1 MSALAPLTVAVPLL
15 TAASL
20 TAFGRL
26 LPLRAD
32 ELFAIAAS
40 AATTVMSAI
49 LVLASRDEAIVYWF
63 GGWEPRSHDIALGV
77 SFTVEPLGAALAL
90 LAAVLA
96 TASFVFSW
104 RYFDEVGTLFHVLVL
119 IFLGAM
125 EGFAL
130 TGDLFNMFV
139 FFELMSVAA
148 FALCGYR
155 VERPNVL
162 QGAINFAVTNT
173 IGAFLVLF
181 GIALLYG
188 RTGALNIAQIGET
201 LAGRKPDGL
210 VLVAF
215 ALLASG
221 FLVKGGAVPFHF
233 WMSDAYAVAPT
244 PVCVLFA
251 GVMSDLGF
259 HAVVRLYWEVFS
271 GALGD
276 QSGDVRAVLLAVGL
290 VTALVGGTMAL
301 LQGELKRLVAF
312 VVIAHGGII
321 LTGIALLTPGG
332 LGGAAVY
339 VFADGLVKAA
349 LFLAVG
355 IVLYRLRSGDE
366 LDLRGRGRRL
376 VPTAVLFG
384 AAAIGLTGA
393 PPFGTF
399 AARAAIER
407 SALDLGYGWV
417 PPLLVLATIL
427 SAAAVLRAGG
437 RIFLGIG
444 DAEDPALS
452 RDARGEEEEEP
463 QTAEGRSPLVMLGP
477 TAVVLAAAIAL
488 TFVPKLTAHAELA
501 AARFQDRADVAAEVL
516 RGEEPRHVFF
526 AEPRLGLA
534 AWLSGVASLSGAA
547 ALALF
552 LLYRR
557 RLSSGAWRLAARVGS
572 PPLGVLRAAHSG
584 VIGDYVMWLSVGTA
598 AIGGAFALLIR

>member
-15 TAASL
+15 TAAAL
-20 TAFGRL
+20 TAFGRF

-32 ELFAIAAS
+32 ELVAIAAA
-40 AATTVMSAI
+40 AATTVLSAI
-49 LVLASRDEAIVYWF
+49 LLLASRDEAIVYWF
-63 GGWEPRSHDIALGV
+63 GGWEPRSHGIALGV
-77 SFTVEPLGAALAL
+77 SFAVEPLGAALAL

-155 VERPNVL
+155 VERPNVI

-188 RTGALNIAQIGET
+188 RTGALNLAQIGDA
-201 LAGRKPDGL
+201 LAGTKPDGL
-210 VLVAF
+210 VLVSF
-215 ALLASG
+215 AVLASG

-259 HAVVRLYWEVFS
+259 HAVGLLYWHVFS

-301 LQGELKRLVAF
+301 LQGELKRLLAF
-312 VVIAHGGII
+312 VTIAHGGIV
-321 LTGIALLTPGG
+321 LTGIALLTPRA
-332 LGGAAVY
+332 LGGAALY
-339 VFADGLVKAA
+339 VFADGLVKGA
-349 LFLAVG
+349 LFLTVG

-376 VPTAVLFG
+376 VPTAVLF
-384 AAAIGLTGA
+384 AAAALGLAGA
-393 PPFGTF
+393 PPFGSF
-399 AARAAIER
+399 VARVAIER
-407 SALDLGYGWV
+407 SALDLGYGWL
-417 PPLLVLATIL
+417 PPLLVLAAIL

-437 RIFLGIG
+437 RIFLGLG
-444 DAEDPALS
+444 DADDPALS

-463 QTAEGRSPLVMLGP
+463 RTAEGRSSLVMVGP
-477 TAVVLAAAIAL
+477 AAVVLAAAIAL
-488 TFVPKLTAHAELA
+488 MFVPNLAAHAELA
-501 AARFQDRADVAAEVL
+501 AARFQDRTGVAAEVL
-516 RGEEPRHVFF
+516 RGEPPRHIFVS
-526 AEPRLGLA
+526 ETGLGVA
-534 AWLSGVASLSGAA
+534 AWLSGFASLAGAA

-557 RLSSGAWRLAARVGS
+557 RLSSGAWRLTARLRS
-572 PPLGVLRAAHSG
+572 APLGLLRAAHSG

-598 AIGGAFALLIR
+598 SIGGALALLIR